1 MSAKMTVSP
10 VSAHQ
15 VQHGPW
21 DVSDGGAGATSVGVT
36 CLDHWLRTQ
45 TQAAVKW
52 DVIQFK

>member
-1 MSAKMTVSP
+1 MTVSP